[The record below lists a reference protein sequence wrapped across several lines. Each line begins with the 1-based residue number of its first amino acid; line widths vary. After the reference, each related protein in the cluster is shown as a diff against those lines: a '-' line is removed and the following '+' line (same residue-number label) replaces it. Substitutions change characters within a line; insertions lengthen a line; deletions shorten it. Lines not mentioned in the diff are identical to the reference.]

1 MKLSSILEKVNF
13 KPHKTT
19 LGMCHFEKNCVCLIK
34 TCNFKFSFLLWVNW
48 RAKVSISSS

>member
-19 LGMCHFEKNCVCLIK
+19 LGMCHFERNL
-34 TCNFKFSFLLWVNW
+34 
-48 RAKVSISSS
+48 AKMSV